1 MAGSVRTKLDSMAS
15 KLSANIVATK
25 KRSAINPK
33 CRFDLPIGQSSARGL
48 RAEIYP
54 GESFH
59 SPEDYSSLFIY
70 LFIFFERQFYIN
82 LYQRCAKRKIGVIK
96 ENDLISVV
104 SLKGIFDISYFS

>member
-1 MAGSVRTKLDSMAS
+1 MAS

-33 CRFDLPIGQSSARGL
+33 CRFDLPIGQSSLRGL

-59 SPEDYSSLFIY
+59 SPQDSLLE
-70 LFIFFERQFYIN
+70 LFCFSFFFLDIIRTAC
-82 LYQRCAKRKIGVIK
+82 RGVDDIK
-96 ENDLISVV
+96 ENDDLI
-104 SLKGIFDISYFS
+104 